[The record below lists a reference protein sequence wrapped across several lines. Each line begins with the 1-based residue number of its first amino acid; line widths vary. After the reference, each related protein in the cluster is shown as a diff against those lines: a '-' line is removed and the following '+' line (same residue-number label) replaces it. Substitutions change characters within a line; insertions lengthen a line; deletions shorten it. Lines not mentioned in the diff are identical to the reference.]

1 MSSIP
6 TFGRWFF
13 LALALSAVAP
23 LCARAAG
30 PTPAE
35 LRARKLAAR
44 RYVGGVV
51 SLPSSAFAGGLHV
64 CVRET
69 PAGIT
74 GYWKVPPKAVDV
86 MDADLLK
93 HLRKSGI
100 DKRLPF
106 AARLYLRQYVGF
118 VHDGVRKVFINAL
131 LVEKGSP
138 LADEA
143 QKAFPK
149 SCASASG
156 FWGIQYD
163 TQAKQF
169 VNFAAR

>member
-1 MSSIP
+1 M
-6 TFGRWFF
+6 RW
-13 LALALSAVAP
+13 LATVLRLFILISLGLAMLP
-23 LCARAAG
+23 PEARG
-30 PTPAE
+30 QSPTPAE

-44 RYVGGVV
+44 RYVGMAV
-51 SLPSSAFAGGLHV
+51 SLPTTAFASGLHV

-69 PAGIT
+69 PSGIT
-74 GYWKVPPKAVDV
+74 GYWKVPPKVVDLI
-86 MDADLLK
+86 DADLLK

-106 AARLYLRQYVGF
+106 AAKLYLRQYVGF
-118 VHDGVRKVFINAL
+118 VHDGARMVYVNAL

-138 LADEA
+138 LGDEA
-143 QKAFPK
+143 QKAFPA

-156 FWGIQYD
+156 YWGIQYD

-169 VNFAAR
+169 VGFATR

>member
-1 MSSIP
+1 LVQIADSDRVINRAPSYLEAAVP
-6 TFGRWFF
+6 T
-13 LALALSAVAP
+13 AAV
-23 LCARAAG
+23 
-30 PTPAE
+30 

-44 RYVGGVV
+44 RYLGMAVA
-51 SLPSSAFAGGLHV
+51 LPSSAFAGGLHA

-69 PAGIT
+69 PTGIT
-74 GYWKVPPKAVDV
+74 GYWKVPPKVVDA

-93 HLRKSGI
+93 YLRKSGI
-100 DKRLPF
+100 DKRLTF
-106 AARLYLRQYVGF
+106 APRLYLRQYVGF
-118 VHDGVRKVFINAL
+118 VHDGVRKVFIHAI
-131 LVEKGSP
+131 LVEKRSP

-149 SCASASG
+149 SCASTSG

-169 VNFAAR
+169 VNFATR

>member
-1 MSSIP
+1 MSSIA
-6 TFGRWFF
+6 TLGRWFS

-23 LCARAAG
+23 SDAAAAG

-44 RYVGGVV
+44 RYQGGAV
-51 SLPSSAFAGGLHV
+51 SLPTTAFAGGLHV
-64 CVRET
+64 CVRDI
-69 PAGIT
+69 PSGIT
-74 GYWKVPPKAVDV
+74 GYWRVPPKVVDV

-93 HLRKSGI
+93 HLRKSEI

-106 AARLYLRQYVGF
+106 AAKLYLRQYVGF

-131 LVEKGSP
+131 LVERNSP

-143 QKAFPK
+143 QKAFPQ
-149 SCASASG
+149 SCASVSG
-156 FWGIQYD
+156 YWGIQYD